1 MRRSIVKAGNGM
13 MRKTFLLVLAVFS
26 LCVMASPQDQQQAP
40 ARAPST
46 PEERKRFVA
55 IVHKFEQSPLDEGLK
70 SDVDW
75 ALNWLQD
82 IPDINVSV
90 CPTPLGNLTQEEYQ
104 YRTRLSVLYVLAM
117 GAYLVDHPQKAADTI
132 SQYIAGAQSAI
143 KAYKAILK
151 AKPQAKSRSMDELVA
166 KDAEGTLD
174 EFVRD
179 AAKACED
186 TNQT

>member
-1 MRRSIVKAGNGM
+1 M
-13 MRKTFLLVLAVFS
+13 MRKTFLLVLALLS
-26 LCVMASPQDQQQAP
+26 LCVMASPQDQQAP

-55 IVHKFEQSPLDEGLK
+55 IVHKFEQSPLDKSESLK
-70 SDVDW
+70 SDFEW
-75 ALNWLQD
+75 AGNWLQD

-104 YRTRLSVLYVLAM
+104 YRARLADLYVLAM

-132 SQYIAGAQSAI
+132 SQYIAGVQSAI
-143 KAYKAILK
+143 RAYKAILK
-151 AKPQAKSRSMDELVA
+151 ANPQAKSRSMDELVA
-166 KDAEGTLD
+166 KDAEGELD
-174 EFVRD
+174 GFVRD

>member
-1 MRRSIVKAGNGM
+1 M
-13 MRKTFLLVLAVFS
+13 MRKTFLLVLAILS
-26 LCVMASPQDQQQAP
+26 LCVIASSQDQQQDQQQAP
-40 ARAPST
+40 TRAPST

-55 IVHKFEQSPLDEGLK
+55 IVHKLEQSPLDQSLN

-75 ALNWLQD
+75 ALHWIQD
-82 IPDINVSV
+82 IPDINVSI
-90 CPTPLGNLTQEEYQ
+90 CPTPLGNLTQEDYQ
-104 YRTRLSVLYVLAM
+104 YKTRLSVLFVLAM
-117 GAYLVDHPQKAADTI
+117 GAYLVDHPQKAADNN
-132 SQYIAGAQSAI
+132 SQYIAGVQSAI

-151 AKPQAKSRSMDELVA
+151 TKPQAKSQSMDELVA

-174 EFVRD
+174 DFVRD

>member
-1 MRRSIVKAGNGM
+1 M
-13 MRKTFLLVLAVFS
+13 MRKTFLLVLALFS
-26 LCVMASPQDQQQAP
+26 LCVMASAQDQQAP

-55 IVHKFEQSPLDEGLK
+55 IVHKFEQSPLDESLD
-70 SDVDW
+70 SDVKW
-75 ALNWLQD
+75 ALQWLQD
-82 IPDINVSV
+82 VPDINVSI

-104 YRTRLSVLYVLAM
+104 YRTRLSVLFVLSM

-166 KDAEGTLD
+166 KDAEGELD
-174 EFVRD
+174 GFVRD

>member
-1 MRRSIVKAGNGM
+1 M
-13 MRKTFLLVLAVFS
+13 MRKTFLLVLALLS
-26 LCVMASPQDQQQAP
+26 LCVMASPQDQQTP

-55 IVHKFEQSPLDEGLK
+55 IVHKFEQSPLDDSLN
-70 SDVDW
+70 SDVGW

-104 YRTRLSVLYVLAM
+104 YRTRLSVLFVLAM

-132 SQYIAGAQSAI
+132 SQYMAGAQSAI

-166 KDAEGTLD
+166 KDAEGELD
-174 EFVRD
+174 GFVRE